1 MQFIEKD
8 LSLTGDVIRD
18 LIKYWPRIHSP
29 KEVMFLNELEE
40 ILDIVEPTEFQKIMK
55 PLFRKISLCV
65 SSPHFQVAERALYM
79 WNNEYVM
86 SLVSDNA
93 KSLLP
98 IMFPALYKNSKNHWN
113 KTIHGLIYNALKV
126 FMEMNQQL
134 FDECT
139 KQYKEDR
146 EKDEQLK
153 SLNQDQ
159 WNSIYTLAQ
168 KNLNKNSNDVENK
181 EYYKNE
187 ILKAIENDRNANRDL
202 DNPNAENWTDNGGS
216 NLDDEGSNRES
227 GNNRGGAGD
236 HIDIELNEDTTK
248 LEKDKK
254 GKQARLVRRKSELPQ
269 DASTQRALN
278 AYSRHDANGLNA
290 NKEE

>member
-1 MQFIEKD
+1 
-8 LSLTGDVIRD
+8 
-18 LIKYWPRIHSP
+18 
-29 KEVMFLNELEE
+29 
-40 ILDIVEPTEFQKIMK
+40 
-55 PLFRKISLCV
+55 
-65 SSPHFQVAERALYM
+65 
-79 WNNEYVM
+79 M
-86 SLVSDNA
+86 SLVGDNA
-93 KSLLP
+93 KVLLP

-159 WNSIYTLAQ
+159 WNSIYSLAQ
-168 KNLNKNSNDVENK
+168 KNLNKSSNDADDK

-202 DNPNAENWTDNGGS
+202 DNPNQENWTDNSGGG
-216 NLDDEGSNRES
+216 E
-227 GNNRGGAGD
+227 
-236 HIDIELNEDTTK
+236 
-248 LEKDKK
+248 
-254 GKQARLVRRKSELPQ
+254 
-269 DASTQRALN
+269 
-278 AYSRHDANGLNA
+278 
-290 NKEE
+290 